1 MAKPILCLDFDG
13 VIHSYASGWKGA
25 DVIPDPPVDGA
36 IAFMLGALNHF
47 DVVIF
52 SSRSNQ
58 PGGLEAM
65 RAWLRKEADA
75 AWYESPVGPG
85 LEDVRFVTEK
95 PPALITIDDRALL
108 FDGIWPS
115 FEELKAF
122 KPWNKRALG
131 ATGKFPQG
139 KLQDDDEGELRMAI
153 AYDKLNGIVRVE
165 FGKPVAWLGL
175 PPPEAIQ
182 FARLLLRHAGAKKIE
197 IEI

>member
-1 MAKPILCLDFDG
+1 MGNKPILCLDFDG
-13 VIHSYASGWKGA
+13 VIHRYDSGWKGA

-58 PGGLEAM
+58 TGGIAAM
-65 RAWLRKEADA
+65 HRWLKHHADA
-75 AWYESPVGPG
+75 AWWPSPAGPG

-95 PPALITIDDRALL
+95 PPAFIGIDDRVLTFNGTWPDPAKLL
-108 FDGIWPS
+108 H
-115 FEELKAF
+115 F
-122 KPWNKRALG
+122 KPWNKGELG
-131 ATGKFPQG
+131 ATGKHPQG
-139 KLQDDDEGELRMAI
+139 KLNDTDEGEIRMAI
-153 AYDKLNGIVRVE
+153 AYDKFDGIVRLE

-182 FARLLLRHAGAKKIE
+182 LAEKLLWHARKHKT
-197 IEI
+197 